1 MKVILTEDEVKQIL
15 LGFVC
20 DRFGT
25 DFDSVEFDGYGY
37 GTFRTATLEVAE
49 KPKVEEA
56 PVFATEK
63 DAL

>member
-1 MKVILTEDEVKQIL
+1 MQVILTADEVKQIL
-15 LGFVC
+15 LDYTS

-25 DFDSVEFDGYGY
+25 DFDSVEFNSYS
-37 GTFRTATLEVAE
+37 TFRTATLEVAE

-63 DAL
+63 DVL